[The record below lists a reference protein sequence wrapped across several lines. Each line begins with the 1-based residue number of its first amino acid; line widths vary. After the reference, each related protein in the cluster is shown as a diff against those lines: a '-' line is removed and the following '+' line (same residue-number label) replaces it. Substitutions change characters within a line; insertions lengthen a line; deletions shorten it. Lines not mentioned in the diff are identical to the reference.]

1 MKRIPGTTIRT
12 FNSAAEAFME
22 LSQGGCFAM
31 VNDRP
36 VNEYF
41 LAQKSSKGM
50 GLTEMPYVLS
60 EDQYGFAVNK
70 QNGEL
75 LAQLNSTLDAMKA
88 DGSFDKIY
96 RKWFGS

>member
-1 MKRIPGTTIRT
+1 
-12 FNSAAEAFME
+12 
-22 LSQGGCFAM
+22 
-31 VNDRP
+31 
-36 VNEYF
+36 
-41 LAQKSSKGM
+41 M